1 MWKIPVYS
9 WLQRR
14 VGSTAHFLLESAGDR
29 SNVTQE
35 LPPNVKAE
43 IEEACKAAGVTLID
57 LEVRG
62 QHRQLKLD
70 VSIDALEGI
79 QLEQCRSVSRGI
91 DDRLAEDEFFSR
103 LQAVDVS
110 SPGAEAPVKFLW
122 QLTKHVGRTVRV
134 TKTDSTVL
142 EGKLQR
148 ADESGLD
155 LQPKGTK
162 NRPEPLVTIPSDGIL
177 TAHVVIS
184 FS

>member
-1 MWKIPVYS
+1 M
-9 WLQRR
+9 
-14 VGSTAHFLLESAGDR
+14 
-29 SNVTQE
+29 TQE
-35 LPPNVKAE
+35 LPSHVMAE
-43 IEEACKAAGVTLID
+43 IEAACNAAGVTLID
-57 LEVRG
+57 LEVKG

-70 VSIDALEGI
+70 IMIDAIEGI

-91 DDRLAEDEFFSR
+91 EDRLAEDEYFSR

-134 TKTDSTVL
+134 TKKDGSVV

-148 ADESGLD
+148 ADDDGLD
-155 LQPKGTK
+155 VQPKGTK
-162 NRPEPLVTIPSDGIL
+162 NRPEPLISIQPDGIN

-184 FS
+184 FR